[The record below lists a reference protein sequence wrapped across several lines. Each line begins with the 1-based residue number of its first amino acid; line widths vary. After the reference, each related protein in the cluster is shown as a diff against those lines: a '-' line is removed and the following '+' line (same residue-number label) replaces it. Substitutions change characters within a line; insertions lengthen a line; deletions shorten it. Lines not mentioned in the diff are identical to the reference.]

1 MECISTVIVY
11 GEGSL
16 YAGLLRYGS
25 CGLLPALRNHG
36 ARAVERV
43 APTFTNFR
51 RLLHCPQLPGLQFIN
66 SSML

>member
-1 MECISTVIVY
+1 MECIRTVIVY
-11 GEGSL
+11 GEGPL
-16 YAGLLRYGS
+16 YGS
-25 CGLLPALRNHG
+25 CGLLPALRNHE
-36 ARAVERV
+36 ARAVERA